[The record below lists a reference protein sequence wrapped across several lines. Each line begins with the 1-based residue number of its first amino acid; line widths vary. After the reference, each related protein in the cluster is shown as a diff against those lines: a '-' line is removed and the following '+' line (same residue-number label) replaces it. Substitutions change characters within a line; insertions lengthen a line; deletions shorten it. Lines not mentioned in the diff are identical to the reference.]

1 MNASIRNFTCV
12 IVLLTAS
19 GLSMPLAAQQT
30 PPAVERPYPV
40 SSPPYGIAVKRPVF
54 GGACMAC
61 PWGIMAIAT
70 MQALK
75 PYGYDLQIC
84 WLCHSNLGPRQ
95 MADMAKPVAPSG
107 TDFSRPDIAPVPDA
121 VLDLAATS
129 EVNLVDAWNG
139 TGAYAS
145 DKKKRQNYRIV
156 AALQQPNYLLAAAS
170 RQSGI
175 RSLAEIK
182 DRRRATWVYVDGND
196 ATREVLAFYG
206 ITEEGLK
213 ARSGGLLTAG
223 SREFRAAA
231 DVIIHNG
238 LLVNTPEQRVWYEAT
253 QLSDLFFMDLDPK
266 LIENLTKRP
275 GYYAVT
281 TPAYSMRGL
290 DRRLTTVMR
299 PTHVIYV
306 RDDAPDDFV
315 YTLAKAL
322 DEHQEVWRMQ
332 AEPFYYDTRSVAVSR
347 VIPLHP
353 AAARYYRERGYLK

>member
-1 MNASIRNFTCV
+1 MNAPTRTFRRVVPLV
-12 IVLLTAS
+12 IAA
-19 GLSMPLAAQQT
+19 GLWMPAAAQQA
-30 PPAVERPYPV
+30 PASVERPYPA
-40 SSPPYGIAVKRPVF
+40 SSPPYGIAAKRPVF

-70 MQALK
+70 AEAMK
-75 PYGYDLQIC
+75 PYGYEVQIC

-95 MADMAKPVAPSG
+95 MADKAKPVAPGG
-107 TDFSRPDIAPVPDA
+107 TNFSRPDIAPVPDA
-121 VLDLAATS
+121 VLDLSATS

-139 TGAYAS
+139 VGAYAS

-175 RSLAEIK
+175 KSLDEIK
-182 DRRRATWVYVDGND
+182 DRRRATWIYVDGNS
-196 ATREVLAFYG
+196 ATDEVLAFYG

-213 ARSGGLLTAG
+213 ARGGGLLTAG

-253 QLSDLFFMDLDPK
+253 QISDLVFMDLDEK
-266 LIENLTKRP
+266 LIATLAKRP
-275 GYYAVT
+275 GYSAVT

-290 DRRLTTVMR
+290 DRRLKTVMR
-299 PTHVIYV
+299 MTHFIYV

-315 YTLAKAL
+315 YTLTKAL
-322 DEHQEVWRMQ
+322 DEHQEVWQMQ
-332 AEPFYYDTRSVAVSR
+332 AEPFYYDTRKVAVSPI
-347 VIPLHP
+347 IPLHP
-353 AAARYYRERGYLK
+353 AAERYYRERGYLK

>member
-1 MNASIRNFTCV
+1 MNAAIRHIAHLVLVGATAASIP
-12 IVLLTAS
+12 
-19 GLSMPLAAQQT
+19 LSAQQM
-30 PPAVERPYPV
+30 PPSVERPYPA
-40 SSPPYGIAVKRPVF
+40 SSPPYGIAAKRPVF

-61 PWGIMAIAT
+61 PWGIMAIVT
-70 MQALK
+70 MEALK
-75 PYGYDLQIC
+75 PYGYDVQIC

-95 MADMAKPVAPSG
+95 MADKAKPVAPPG
-107 TDFSRPDIAPVPDA
+107 TNFTRPDIAPVPDA
-121 VLDLAATS
+121 VLDLSATS

-139 TGAYAS
+139 VGAYAS

-170 RQSGI
+170 RESGI
-175 RSLAEIK
+175 KSLAEIK
-182 DRRRATWVYVDGND
+182 DRRGATWVYVDGNE
-196 ATREVLAFYG
+196 ATRELLAFYG

-213 ARSGGLLTAG
+213 ARGGGLLTGG
-223 SREFRAAA
+223 SRAFRAAA

-253 QLSDLFFMDLDPK
+253 QLSDLVFMDLDEK
-266 LIENLTKRP
+266 LIETLAKKP
-275 GYYAVT
+275 GYYAVV

-290 DRRLTTVMR
+290 DRRLKTVMR
-299 PTHVIYV
+299 VTHYIYV

-322 DEHQEVWRMQ
+322 DEHQELWQRQ
-332 AEPFYYDTRSVAVSR
+332 AEPFYYDTRKVAVSPI
-347 VIPLHP
+347 IPLHS

>member
-1 MNASIRNFTCV
+1 MNPAIRNFVCV
-12 IVLLTAS
+12 AVLFGAAA
-19 GLSMPLAAQQT
+19 LSMPVAAQQ
-30 PPAVERPYPV
+30 PAPAVERPYPA
-40 SSPPYGIAVKRPVF
+40 SSPPYGIAAKRPVF

-70 MQALK
+70 MEALK

-95 MADMAKPVAPSG
+95 MADKAKPLAPPG
-107 TDFSRPDIAPVPDA
+107 TNMSRPEIAPVPDA
-121 VLDLAATS
+121 VLDLSATS

-139 TGAYAS
+139 AGVYAA
-145 DKKKRQNYRIV
+145 DKKKRQNYRVV

-175 RSLAEIK
+175 KSLAEIK

-196 ATREVLAFYG
+196 ATKEVLAFYG

-213 ARSGGLLTAG
+213 SHGGGLLTAG
-223 SREFRAAA
+223 GREFRAAV
-231 DVIIHNG
+231 DVIVHNG

-253 QLSDLFFMDLDPK
+253 QLSDLVFMDLDDK
-266 LIENLTKRP
+266 LIESLAKRT
-275 GYYAVT
+275 GYYAAT
-281 TPAYSMRGL
+281 TPAYAMRGL
-290 DRRLTTVMR
+290 DRRVKTVMR
-299 PTHVIYV
+299 ATHYIYA
-306 RDDAPDDFV
+306 RDEAPDDFV

-322 DEHQEVWRMQ
+322 DEHQEVWQRQ
-332 AEPFYYDTRSVAVSR
+332 AEPFYYDTRKVAVTP